1 MKQAAEKLLQGKSVN
16 YEYSLTNKVEE
27 NMKYTLILNS

>member
-16 YEYSLTNKVEE
+16 YEYSFLTKTEE
-27 NMKYTLILNS
+27 NIK